1 MSKIVQEKVS
11 QAVSILKEMDIDAWL
26 VFVRE
31 TSANGDPALPLIYGH
46 DLTWQSA
53 LIISKSGECT
63 VILGQLEVEAA
74 RQTGSYTKIIPYN
87 QSLKSALLETLEQL
101 SPNKIAI
108 NYSKNDVLAD
118 GLSLGLYQVLMDFL
132 QGTPWADRLVS
143 SEKFMAA
150 LRGRKTQEEIK
161 RIRTA
166 IATTDQIYNRT
177 YEFLKPGLTERQV
190 AEFMQFLMDEYNV
203 QPAWDLAHCPVVN
216 SGPDSKMGHVQPG
229 DIQIERGHLV
239 HFDFGVMQN
248 EYCSDIQRMVY
259 ILDLG
264 EKHPPEV
271 VQRGFETMVVSIQD
285 TVAAI
290 KPGML
295 GKEIDAIARK
305 IITDAGYTEFMH
317 ATGHHLGRLAHDGAG
332 ILGPEWERYGDTP
345 NYPIEAGHV
354 YTVEPSLVIPGY
366 GILSLEED
374 ILVKD
379 NGAVFMSEPQL
390 EMILR

>member
-1 MSKIVQEKVS
+1 
-11 QAVSILKEMDIDAWL
+11 
-26 VFVRE
+26 
-31 TSANGDPALPLIYGH
+31 
-46 DLTWQSA
+46 
-53 LIISKSGECT
+53 
-63 VILGQLEVEAA
+63 
-74 RQTGSYTKIIPYN
+74 
-87 QSLKSALLETLEQL
+87 
-101 SPNKIAI
+101 
-108 NYSKNDVLAD
+108 
-118 GLSLGLYQVLMDFL
+118 
-132 QGTPWADRLVS
+132 
-143 SEKFMAA
+143 
-150 LRGRKTQEEIK
+150 
-161 RIRTA
+161 
-166 IATTDQIYNRT
+166 
-177 YEFLKPGLTERQV
+177 
-190 AEFMQFLMDEYNV
+190 
-203 QPAWDLAHCPVVN
+203 
-216 SGPDSKMGHVQPG
+216 
-229 DIQIERGHLV
+229 
-239 HFDFGVMQN
+239 MQN

-271 VQRGFETMVVSIQD
+271 IQRGFETMVVSIQD